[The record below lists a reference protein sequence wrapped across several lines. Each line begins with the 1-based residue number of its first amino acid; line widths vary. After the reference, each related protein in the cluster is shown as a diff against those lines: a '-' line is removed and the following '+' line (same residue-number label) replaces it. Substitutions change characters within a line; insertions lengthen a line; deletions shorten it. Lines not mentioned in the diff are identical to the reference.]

1 MGNTSILVLT
11 VLQID
16 VIGCLH
22 QLQLQCLKRRST
34 DDDLDVKQGRL
45 TVVNPLCKLLVPA
58 ANLLDDFI
66 DVLFIDVPDA
76 ATDVILGAG
85 RYHDVQDK
93 AG

>member
-1 MGNTSILVLT
+1 MDIFEFVKKIETPILVF
-11 VLQID
+11 
-16 VIGCLH
+16 
-22 QLQLQCLKRRST
+22 
-34 DDDLDVKQGRL
+34 
-45 TVVNPLCKLLVPA
+45 NKLGS
-58 ANLLDDFI
+58 LLYKNTGF